1 MKFTEKD
8 LDHALEKMGK
18 AFDQMPFE
26 NAAVYAGWLAQTY
39 YFVCHST
46 RLLAL
51 SASRFDITQDELHYR
66 FIDHCKEE
74 KAHEKIAIK
83 DIEALGFKFENFV
96 ELPQTQGFYQS
107 QYYWIERV
115 NPASFF
121 GYILALEGGAIMFG
135 KKLAER
141 TAKAHGKKPTQFLA
155 VHANEDI
162 RHLKKAFEQLKNFD
176 EKTQAVIWKNLETSI
191 GLYISMLEAVAREFR
206 EIMPN
211 KRAA

>member
-1 MKFTEKD
+1 MKYTEKD
-8 LDHALEKMGK
+8 LDLVLEKMGK
-18 AFDQMPFE
+18 AFDKIPFE
-26 NAAVYAGWLAQTY
+26 NPSVYAGWLAQTY

-46 RLLAL
+46 RLLSLA
-51 SASRFDITQDELHYR
+51 ASRFDVTQDELHYR

-83 DIEALGFKFENFV
+83 DIEGVGFKFEDFY

-121 GYILALEGGAIMFG
+121 GYILALEGGAILFG

-141 TAKAHGKKPTQFLA
+141 VAKVHGKKPTQFLA

-162 RHLKKAFEQLKNFD
+162 GHLKKAFEQTKKFD
-176 EKTQAVIWKNLETSI
+176 EKTQAVIWKNLETSV
-191 GLYISMLEAVAREFR
+191 GLYISMLEGVTKTFSE
-206 EIMPN
+206 MKPN
-211 KRAA
+211 KKAA